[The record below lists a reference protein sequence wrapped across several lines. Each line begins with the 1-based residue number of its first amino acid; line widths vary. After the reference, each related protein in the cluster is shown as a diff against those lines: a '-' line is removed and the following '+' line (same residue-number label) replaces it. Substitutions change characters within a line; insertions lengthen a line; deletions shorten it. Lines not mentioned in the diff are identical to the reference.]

1 MKKTFISAIVTLTS
15 LFILTS
21 CSNNEYEKL
30 MEKGLKSLGEKD
42 YHQAA
47 IYFESALLEKEG
59 EKDASS
65 YFTQANEMETAI
77 QAYKKKEFDEA
88 IDSLDRVIDEKDGL
102 QTLQTEAT
110 TFKKQIFTEKELIT
124 SVEKKLIFIK
134 DLLKKNNNS
143 EAQEQL
149 QLLQKEINSNKLLA
163 NYQSEVSKQLE
174 KVQTDSNNSEEE
186 PTKIEEN
193 KEEQKISYQTY
204 TNGRF
209 GFSVQHP
216 SNFMIDPPPTNGDG
230 AVIHNEELEITAFGS
245 HTNVISQNETID
257 TYYKEDLQTID
268 TEIAY
273 KKLTDK
279 WYVLSY
285 IENGTIIY
293 KKFFFGDEV
302 SNTLILTYPESQKE
316 KYDPVVTHIAKTFGS
331 SAE

>member
-1 MKKTFISAIVTLTS
+1 
-15 LFILTS
+15 
-21 CSNNEYEKL
+21 

-42 YHQAA
+42 YHQAS
-47 IYFESALLEKEG
+47 IYFESALHEKEG
-59 EKDASS
+59 EKDATS

-77 QAYKKKEFDEA
+77 QAYEKKEFDEA

-110 TFKKQIFTEKELIT
+110 ALKKQILTEKELIT
-124 SVEKKLIFIK
+124 SVEKKILFIK
-134 DLLKKNNNS
+134 DLIKKNNDS

-149 QLLQKEINSNKLLA
+149 QLLQKEIDSNKLLA
-163 NYQSEVSKQLE
+163 NYQSEVTELLKQ
-174 KVQTDSNNSEEE
+174 VQTDSNKNEEE
-186 PTKIEEN
+186 QEPIKIEEN

-216 SNFMIDPPPTNGDG
+216 SNFTIDPPPTNGDG
-230 AVIHNEELEITAFGS
+230 AVIHNEELEIRAFGS

-268 TEIAY
+268 KEIAY

-285 IENGTIIY
+285 IENGNIVY

-316 KYDPVVTHIAKTFGS
+316 KYDRVVTHIAKTFGS